1 LEKTKKLLRFQ
12 RATTERQ
19 KIVFPPGSTPNLTLA
34 GEIVRV
40 ALLLFH
46 SSCAAHNNTSKRTST
61 TPPRL
66 PPPHRQERIHGLRR
80 TRTTCVSARSPA
92 CPVGRPP
99 RVRTVTTG
107 GLLFSWGRTLS
118 GAREHGICRGD
129 LTHCTNLGRSST
141 TCTECTTRDRAA
153 LEADRAALAAKKA
166 AMVGRTQ
173 LRNP

>member
-1 LEKTKKLLRFQ
+1 MEKTKKLLRFQ

-107 GLLFSWGRTLS
+107 GGFCFLGGELCQVRENTEFVGETSRTAPTSAGRRQLAPSARLVTAPRSRPTAPRSRLRRRPWWGVHS
-118 GAREHGICRGD
+118 
-129 LTHCTNLGRSST
+129 
-141 TCTECTTRDRAA
+141 
-153 LEADRAALAAKKA
+153 
-166 AMVGRTQ
+166 
-173 LRNP
+173 